1 MTTRAAVDAETN
13 ELQAALSSDGAFE
26 SWYRRTL
33 PRVYSYLL
41 SRGGN
46 DAELAE
52 ELTQL
57 TFIAAVQGRSQF
69 DGRSDTVTWLC
80 AIARHKLAD
89 HFRVLEREERRR
101 TRLELREIHM
111 GSLDPRRAGA
121 R

>member
-1 MTTRAAVDAETN
+1 MTARTTTADAPD
-13 ELQAALSSDGAFE
+13 ELQTALASDGAFE

-46 DAELAE
+46 DAALAE

-101 TRLELREIHM
+101 TRLELRE
-111 GSLDPRRAGA
+111 
-121 R
+121 